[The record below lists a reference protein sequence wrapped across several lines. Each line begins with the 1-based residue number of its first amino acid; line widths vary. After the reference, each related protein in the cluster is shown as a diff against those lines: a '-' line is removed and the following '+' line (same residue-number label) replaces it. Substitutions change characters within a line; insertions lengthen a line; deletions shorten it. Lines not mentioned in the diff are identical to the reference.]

1 MKYLL
6 TIILFMSVNVF
17 ADFSMTTLDCDF
29 MQTKQADKSHM
40 FSKKLS
46 VRVNEKRK
54 EMRVNLLPVSPYI
67 QSNSDEDYEI
77 GFVFNKHT
85 YIVAL
90 SRVGLLLSFD
100 RKLQSD
106 EEFLGAFYRCKI
118 I

>member
-1 MKYLL
+1 
-6 TIILFMSVNVF
+6 MSVNVF
-17 ADFSMTTLDCDF
+17 ADFSITTLDCDF

-54 EMRVNLLPVSPYI
+54 EMRVNLLPVSQYI
-67 QSNSDEDYEI
+67 KSNSFADYEI
-77 GFVFNKHT
+77 GFVFNEHT
-85 YIVAL
+85 YIVGLGRAT
-90 SRVGLLLSFD
+90 LLLSFD
-100 RKLQSD
+100 RKLKSD

>member
-29 MQTKQADKSHM
+29 LQTKQADQSHM
-40 FSKKLS
+40 FRKKLS
-46 VRVNEKRK
+46 VRVNEKSK

-100 RKLQSD
+100 RKLKSD
-106 EEFLGAFYRCKI
+106 EEFLGAFYSCKI

>member
-17 ADFSMTTLDCDF
+17 ADFNITTLDCDF
-29 MQTKQADKSHM
+29 VRTKQADKSYM
-40 FSKKLS
+40 FDKKLS
-46 VRVNEKRK
+46 VRVDEKNK

-67 QSNSDEDYEI
+67 QSNSDENYEI
-77 GFVFNKHT
+77 GFVFNKNT
-85 YIVAL
+85 YLVAL

-100 RKLQSD
+100 RKLKSD